1 MERILEIGLESVAKG
16 INGERTDPVDFSD
29 GGHTRADPSGARL
42 KVKAVDHVAGGH
54 SGVGRRYS
62 LLVWWKRAAR
72 LVVRPGLR
80 LAERYGKCVN
90 NVSGVNALDR
100 PRPKKRSFH
109 GQLPPALG

>member
-1 MERILEIGLESVAKG
+1 MNGGGERID
-16 INGERTDPVDFSD
+16 DPVDFSG
-29 GGHTRADPSGARL
+29 GGHARADPSGARL

-62 LLVWWKRAAR
+62 LLVWWKRAA
-72 LVVRPGLR
+72 RPGLR